1 MPCTGT
7 GFHYNTAPF
16 DQGLCMLTIRLAR
29 HGAKKTPFYH
39 VTVADSR
46 CIWLRQTFEAT
57 RPLSSDDPDAL
68 ARAIG
73 ESMDDVARA
82 TGDAVRKALTGR
94 CGR

>member
-39 VTVADSR
+39 VTVADSAAAR
-46 CIWLRQTFEAT
+46 NGRFVERLGFFD
-57 RPLSSDDPDAL
+57 PLARGGHPQHGWPEPHVVRGFQAL
-68 ARAIG
+68 AST
-73 ESMDDVARA
+73 ESF
-82 TGDAVRKALTGR
+82 T
-94 CGR
+94 